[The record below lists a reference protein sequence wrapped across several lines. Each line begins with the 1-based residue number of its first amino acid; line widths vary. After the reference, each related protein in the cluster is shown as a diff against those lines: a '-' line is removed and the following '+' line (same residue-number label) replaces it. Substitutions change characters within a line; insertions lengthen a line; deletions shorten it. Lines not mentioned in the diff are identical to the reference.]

1 MSIKP
6 YIVEFERRLL
16 AIAYKNV
23 SIYRAEIQRKKG
35 IIQEL
40 QEMDNEQAQELARK
54 YEKELI
60 ELKNKL
66 SEWQVII
73 DEINQYEYIHQ
84 RAS

>member
-23 SIYRAEIQRKKG
+23 STYRTEIQRKKG

-40 QEMDNEQAQELARK
+40 GEMDNEQAKELALK

>member
-1 MSIKP
+1 
-6 YIVEFERRLL
+6 
-16 AIAYKNV
+16 
-23 SIYRAEIQRKKG
+23 
-35 IIQEL
+35 
-40 QEMDNEQAQELARK
+40 MDNEQAKELALK